1 MSPILLKMIDREKI
15 VQLIG
20 EKLEKDMFLVDVSV
34 NPMNVIQ
41 VEVDSFSGLTI
52 EQCVSISRHIEGNL
66 DRETEDFALEVSS
79 PGADQ
84 PFKVPQQYLKNLNR
98 EVEVMTQD
106 GTILKGILTG
116 SNPDGIVV
124 HAKVKEKQEGSN
136 RKILVEKDIPLP
148 FSEIKKT
155 RVIISFK

>member
-1 MSPILLKMIDREKI
+1 MIDREKI

-20 EKLEKDMFLVDVSV
+20 EKLEENMFLVDVIV
-34 NPMNVIQ
+34 NPMNVIH
-41 VEVDSFSGLTI
+41 VEVDSFTGLTI
-52 EQCVSISRHIEGNL
+52 DQCVAISRHIEGNL

-84 PFKVPQQYLKNLNR
+84 PFKVSQQYTKNKGR

-106 GTILKGILTG
+106 GTILKGILASSDAG
-116 SNPDGIVV
+116 GIVV
-124 HAKVKEKQEGSN
+124 KASVKEKQEGSN
-136 RKILVEKDIPLP
+136 RKILVEKDISLP
-148 FSEIKKT
+148 YSDIKKT

>member
-1 MSPILLKMIDREKI
+1 MIDREKI

-20 EKLEKDMFLVDVSV
+20 EKLEEDMFLVDVTV
-34 NPMNVIQ
+34 NPMNVIH

-52 EQCVSISRHIEGNL
+52 DQCVAISRHIEGNL
-66 DRETEDFALEVSS
+66 DRESEDFALEVSS

-84 PFKVPQQYLKNLNR
+84 PFKVPQQYIKNTGR

-106 GTILKGILTG
+106 GTILKGILTD
-116 SNPDGIVV
+116 SNADGIVV
-124 HAKVKEKQEGSN
+124 LASVKEKQEGSN
-136 RKILVEKDIPLP
+136 RKILVEKAISLP
-148 FSEIKKT
+148 YSDVKKT

>member
-1 MSPILLKMIDREKI
+1 MIDREKI

-20 EKLEKDMFLVDVSV
+20 EKLEENMFLVDVIV
-34 NPMNVIQ
+34 NPMNVIH
-41 VEVDSFSGLTI
+41 VEVDSFTGLTI
-52 EQCVSISRHIEGNL
+52 DQCVAISRHIEGNL

-84 PFKVPQQYLKNLNR
+84 PFKVTQQYTKNKGR

-106 GTILKGILTG
+106 GTILKGILTSSDAG
-116 SNPDGIVV
+116 GIVV
-124 HAKVKEKQEGSN
+124 KASVKEKQEGSN
-136 RKILVEKDIPLP
+136 RKILVEKDISLP
-148 FSEIKKT
+148 YSDIKKT